1 MNRKRFSGYLF
12 FTLIILSFHAW
23 AQDEPYPFWNDI
35 QAFKKKDSAAFPPAN
50 EILFV
55 GSSSFT
61 NWKDVQDYFPS
72 YPIINR
78 GFGGS
83 SLTDVIRYAEDIIY
97 PYKPKQV
104 VIYCGE
110 NDLAASDSVTAQ
122 TAFERFK
129 ILFSMIR
136 SRFKNIPVIYIS
148 LKPSPSRAKL
158 MPKMVAVNDAIQ
170 TFLKKKKN
178 AVFIDVYHKMLAA
191 DGKPIDDIFLDDKLH
206 MNSKG
211 YAIWQKEIAPYLVK

>member
-1 MNRKRFSGYLF
+1 MKLYKRSLF
-12 FTLIILSFHAW
+12 PLLLSFSVIQLA
-23 AQDEPYPFWNDI
+23 AQNEPYPFWNDI
-35 QAFKKKDSAAFPPAN
+35 QAFKHKDSASFPPAN

-61 NWKDVQDYFPS
+61 MWTDVQSYFPS

-110 NDLAASDSVTAQ
+110 NDLASSDSITAP
-122 TAFERFK
+122 TVIYRFQ

-136 SRFKNIPVIYIS
+136 SKFKNVPVIYIS
-148 LKPSPSRAKL
+148 LKPSPSRQKL
-158 MPKMVAVNDAIQ
+158 MPKMMAVNEAIQ
-170 TFLKKKKN
+170 TCLKKKKN
-178 AVFIDVYHKMLAA
+178 AVFVDVYHKMLGA
-191 DGKPIDDIFLDDKLH
+191 DGKPIDDFFLDDKLH

-211 YAIWQKEIAPYLVK
+211 YAVWQKEITPYLLK

>member
-1 MNRKRFSGYLF
+1 MNRRKLFSWLF
-12 FTLIILSFHAW
+12 ISLVVLSFHAA
-23 AQDEPYPFWNDI
+23 AQDEPHPFWNDI
-35 QAFKKKDSAAFPPAN
+35 QAFKKKDSAAFPPSN

-61 NWKDVQDYFPS
+61 NWTDVQDYFPS
-72 YPIINR
+72 YPVINR

-83 SLTDVIRYAEDIIY
+83 SLTDVIRYADDIIY

-110 NDLAASDSVTAQ
+110 NDLASSDSVTAQ
-122 TAFERFK
+122 TVFERFK

-136 SRFKNIPVIYIS
+136 GRFKNIPLLYIS

-158 MPKMVAVNDAIQ
+158 MPKMVAVNNAIQ
-170 TFLKKKKN
+170 AFLKKKKN
-178 AVFIDVYHKMLAA
+178 AVFIDVYHKMLGA
-191 DGKPIDDIFLDDKLH
+191 DGKPVDDIFLDDKLH

-211 YAIWQKEIAPYLVK
+211 YAIWQKEIAPYLLK